1 MKKEQE
7 YSKTTF
13 NSIAQ
18 KYDKIEFFKISAGHV
33 AQIIKRE
40 KEQEALEILD
50 VACGTGNVVLE
61 CASCLPKA
69 SFNAVDISEG
79 MLAVAKA
86 NAQSRGLDNI
96 DFHLKDITE
105 VKLEK
110 AYDIITC
117 SYVLFFLPNAVTML
131 KVLTEQLKP
140 NGKLI
145 FTSFLKEAFS
155 PTVNLLLELLRKHGS
170 TSAKEYEV
178 DKWENLKNRADIE
191 HLCHEAGIEDFS
203 IEAKEIRYDLDLNE
217 WWELLNNTGFKGML
231 MELSSEDYE
240 RTKDELFEALSEYK
254 SEENKIE
261 LIADSWF
268 VVLGREEL

>member
-7 YSKTTF
+7 YSKSTF
-13 NSIAQ
+13 NSVAQ
-18 KYDKIEFFKISAGHV
+18 KYDEIEFFKISAGHV

-40 KEQEALEILD
+40 QDQKVLDILD

-69 SFNAVDISEG
+69 SFDAIDISEG
-79 MLAVAKA
+79 MLAVAKE
-86 NAQSRGLDNI
+86 NAQSRGLHNI
-96 DFHLKDITE
+96 DFQLKDIIE

-110 AYDIITC
+110 KYDIITC
-117 SYVLFFLPNAVTML
+117 SYVLFFLPNAVTIL

-145 FTSFLKEAFS
+145 FTSFLKESFS
-155 PTVNLLLELLRKHGS
+155 PTVNLLLPLLEKYGS
-170 TSAKEYEV
+170 TSAKEYEM

-191 HLCHEAGIEDFS
+191 RLCREAGIKDFS
-203 IEAKEIRYDLDLNE
+203 IEAKKIRYDLTLDE

-240 RTKDELFEALSEYK
+240 RTKNELFEALDEYK
-254 SEENKIE
+254 NEANKIE

-268 VVLGREEL
+268 VVVV